1 MNKKNTFNKLFVS
14 IFGILLIGFT
24 VGVITIFLTGCESIF
39 GEKNKPEPN
48 TVSKPIEIKQLDS
61 SAEQYDR
68 YYQIYTLEG
77 CEYIVVSPG
86 NSHFTW
92 GTHKGN
98 CKNPIHD
105 KTR

>member
-1 MNKKNTFNKLFVS
+1 MYNEKTMKRLSV
-14 IFGILLIGFT
+14 GILI
-24 VGVITIFLTGCESIF
+24 VIISMILMVTFSGCENL
-39 GEKNKPEPN
+39 GWKKPQPEPN
-48 TVSKPIEIKQLDS
+48 TVSQPIEIKELGTS
-61 SAEQYDR
+61 TEQYDR

-98 CKNPIHD
+98 CKNSIHQ
-105 KTR
+105 KSK

>member
-1 MNKKNTFNKLFVS
+1 MTNMIKVLS
-14 IFGILLIGFT
+14 IAILLA
-24 VGVITIFLTGCESIF
+24 LSSCSIDM
-39 GEKNKPEPN
+39 GERKEPN
-48 TVSKPIEIKQLDS
+48 TVSQPVEIRELGTSIER
-61 SAEQYDR
+61 YDR

-98 CKNPIHD
+98 CKNPIHNE
-105 KTR
+105 KR

>member
-1 MNKKNTFNKLFVS
+1 MYNEKVMKRLSV
-14 IFGILLIGFT
+14 GILVIILTMILMT
-24 VGVITIFLTGCESIF
+24 VLSGCNFNIKKE
-39 GEKNKPEPN
+39 PEPN
-48 TVSKPIEIKQLDS
+48 TVSQPVEIKQLGTS
-61 SAEQYDR
+61 TEPYDR

-98 CKNPIHD
+98 CKNRIHE
-105 KTR
+105 KQK

>member
-1 MNKKNTFNKLFVS
+1 MYSEKAMKRLSMAILIIILSMILMVVLSGCKWEMNK
-14 IFGILLIGFT
+14 
-24 VGVITIFLTGCESIF
+24 
-39 GEKNKPEPN
+39 KPEPN
-48 TVSKPIEIKQLDS
+48 TVSQPVEIKQLGTS
-61 SAEQYDR
+61 TEPYDR

-98 CKNPIHD
+98 CKNPIHE
-105 KTR
+105 KTK

>member
-1 MNKKNTFNKLFVS
+1 MYNEKVMKRLS
-14 IFGILLIGFT
+14 AGILVIILTMILMT
-24 VGVITIFLTGCESIF
+24 VLSGCNFNIKKE
-39 GEKNKPEPN
+39 PEPN
-48 TVSKPIEIKQLDS
+48 TVSQPVEIKQLGTS
-61 SAEQYDR
+61 TEPYDR

-98 CKNPIHD
+98 CKNRIHE
-105 KTR
+105 KSK

>member
-1 MNKKNTFNKLFVS
+1 MKK
-14 IFGILLIGFT
+14 ILLIST
-24 VGVITIFLTGCESIF
+24 VGLLTLSSCDIDF
-39 GEKNKPEPN
+39 EKKAEPN
-48 TVSKPIEIKQLDS
+48 TVSQPIEIKELGTS
-61 SAEQYDR
+61 TEQYDR
-68 YYQIYTLEG
+68 YYQIYILEG

>member
-1 MNKKNTFNKLFVS
+1 MYSEKTMKRLS
-14 IFGILLIGFT
+14 IGILLI
-24 VGVITIFLTGCESIF
+24 ILTMIGMVVLSGCDLEERF
-39 GEKNKPEPN
+39 KKKPEPN
-48 TVSKPIEIKQLDS
+48 TVSQPVEIKQLGTS
-61 SAEQYDR
+61 MEQYDR

-98 CKNPIHD
+98 CKNPIHE
-105 KTR
+105 KTK

>member
-1 MNKKNTFNKLFVS
+1 MYSDKTYTRLFNV
-14 IFGILLIGFT
+14 IMTIILIVL
-24 VGVITIFLTGCESIF
+24 IFLIFSGCNFDI
-39 GEKNKPEPN
+39 KKKPEPN
-48 TVSKPIEIKQLDS
+48 TVSQPVEIKQLGTS
-61 SAEQYDR
+61 MEQYDR

-98 CKNPIHD
+98 CKNPIHE
-105 KTR
+105 KTK

>member
-1 MNKKNTFNKLFVS
+1 MYSEKAMKRLSIAILIIILSMILMVVLSGCNFDMKK
-14 IFGILLIGFT
+14 
-24 VGVITIFLTGCESIF
+24 
-39 GEKNKPEPN
+39 KPEPN
-48 TVSKPIEIKQLDS
+48 TVSQPVEIKQLGTS
-61 SAEQYDR
+61 TENYDR

-98 CKNPIHD
+98 CKNPIHE
-105 KTR
+105 KTK